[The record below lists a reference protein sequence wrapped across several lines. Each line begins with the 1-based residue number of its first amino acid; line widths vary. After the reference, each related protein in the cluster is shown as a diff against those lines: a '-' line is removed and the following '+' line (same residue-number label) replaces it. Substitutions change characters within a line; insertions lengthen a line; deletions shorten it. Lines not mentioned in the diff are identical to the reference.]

1 MSKYPLAPKKF
12 LNIYSKVPRLCVD
25 LVIKSKDGVL
35 FAKRAI
41 EPYKG
46 SWHLPGGTVF
56 KKEKILD
63 AVSRI
68 AKDETGL
75 AVAPN
80 KFIGYMEFLDEVR
93 SGVGF
98 HSVSIVIEV
107 KPIGNNFRPDENAS
121 GLKYF
126 KKLPSKTLK
135 QHKNFLRDHSYF
147 KD

>member
-1 MSKYPLAPKKF
+1 MSKYPLTLKEF
-12 LNIYSKVPRLCVD
+12 FDIYSKVPRLCVD

-35 FAKRAI
+35 LAKRAI

-46 SWHLPGGTVF
+46 FWHLPGGTVF
-56 KKEKILD
+56 KKEKIFD

-75 AVAPN
+75 AVMPN

-93 SGVGF
+93 SDVEF
-98 HSVSIVIEV
+98 HSVSIAIEV

-121 GLKYF
+121 NLKYF

-135 QHKNFLRDHSYF
+135 QHKNFLKGNSYF
-147 KD
+147 KV